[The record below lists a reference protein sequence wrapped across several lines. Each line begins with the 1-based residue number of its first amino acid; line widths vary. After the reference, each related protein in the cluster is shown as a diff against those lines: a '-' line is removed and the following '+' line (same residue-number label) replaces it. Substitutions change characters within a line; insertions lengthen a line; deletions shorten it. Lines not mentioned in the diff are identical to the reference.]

1 MTAYGGE
8 TATVSAPGGG
18 TAGVTVPGG
27 QATAVNV
34 PGGRTTAVTV
44 PSEGPIAVTAPGA
57 ETTAET
63 TAVSAPGVETA
74 TTFRIVRGQPTAA
87 DLAALTAVL
96 LSRMAAAEP
105 YGDDCAGPARTA
117 GWRRPERAAPHRDP
131 RGWRASGS
139 GTG

>member
-1 MTAYGGE
+1 MSANGGE
-8 TATVSAPGGG
+8 TAKATAPGVG
-18 TAGVTVPGG
+18 TATVIVPGG
-27 QATAVNV
+27 
-34 PGGRTTAVTV
+34 
-44 PSEGPIAVTAPGA
+44 
-57 ETTAET
+57 
-63 TAVSAPGVETA
+63 ETA

-96 LSRMAAAEP
+96 LSRIAAAEP
-105 YGDDCAGPARTA
+105 YGDDCAGPSRTA

>member
-1 MTAYGGE
+1 METATVIVPGVE
-8 TATVSAPGGG
+8 TATVS
-18 TAGVTVPGG
+18 VPGG
-27 QATAVNV
+27 
-34 PGGRTTAVTV
+34 
-44 PSEGPIAVTAPGA
+44 
-57 ETTAET
+57 
-63 TAVSAPGVETA
+63 ETA
-74 TTFRIVRGQPTAA
+74 TTFRIVRGQPNAA

-105 YGDDCAGPARTA
+105 YGDDCAGPSRTA

>member
-1 MTAYGGE
+1 MSAYGGE
-8 TATVSAPGGG
+8 TATVSAPGTG
-18 TAGVTVPGG
+18 TA
-27 QATAVNV
+27 TA
-34 PGGRTTAVTV
+34 
-44 PSEGPIAVTAPGA
+44 TAPGA
-57 ETTAET
+57 GTAT
-63 TAVSAPGVETA
+63 VSVPGGETA

-96 LSRMAAAEP
+96 LSRMAAAQP
-105 YGDDCAGPARTA
+105 YGDDCAGPSRTA